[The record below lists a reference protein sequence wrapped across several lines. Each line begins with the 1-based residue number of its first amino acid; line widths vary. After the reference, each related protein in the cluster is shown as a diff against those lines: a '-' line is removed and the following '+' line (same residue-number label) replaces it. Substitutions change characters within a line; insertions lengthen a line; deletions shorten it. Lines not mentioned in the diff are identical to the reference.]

1 MAYLN
6 VCIMMGNL
14 TKNPELRYTQQ
25 GSPVCEFAIA
35 VNKKSHDREEVC
47 YIDVVA
53 WGKSAENCSRYLGKG
68 SPVIVEGYL
77 RQESWE
83 DRNGGGR
90 RSRLKLVAEN
100 IQFISSPRSAE
111 NGGQEA
117 SQDYSEPSQPTSPQ
131 PPPQK
136 EPTPRFYGDSGRSVP
151 PAPEQPAPPPDIPAP
166 SEQPDDDIP
175 F

>member
-111 NGGQEA
+111 NGAQEA
-117 SQDYSEPSQPTSPQ
+117 SQDYSEPSRPPAPQ
-131 PPPQK
+131 PPSQ
-136 EPTPRFYGDSGRSVP
+136 EPGPRFYGDSRRSAS
-151 PAPEQPAPPPDIPAP
+151 PAPEQPAPPPEPQQG
-166 SEQPDDDIP
+166 EDDGEIP